1 MHHYWL
7 SIALILLCWFE
18 AIAKFTFDKHSV
30 LLQLQDE
37 ISTGSSATD
46 PHPPHILQLS
56 HQTYQSEQQQEEEKE
71 EEERWGELFSPSRL
85 ASIEVLD
92 LSHSDLT
99 SSQLHLLASKLPK
112 MSRLHSLLLDGCAL
126 SLDDLRLLCYSLRR
140 LPSLRFLSLTACQLR
155 DGALDCL
162 AFLSKA
168 QPTLTHCDLSCN
180 HLTADSLPS
189 LEKLLE
195 QSLGQQLRLL
205 DLSYNPLGDGVVRC
219 LARTLA
225 RGGLPNLRYLYLR
238 QIATKGSKA
247 WLDFFQA
254 LQLPGSKSPL
264 CGVDIAG
271 NCLIAGGKDQK
282 QSTRKTLLSSALR
295 AFSTSKTKEKEKETS
310 SVLTTV
316 KQNNNKRLKK
326 KKTVKQGEENG
337 SEGRIVK
344 KKKVKAVAGVAERL
358 AVSLL
363 QLPSQMTF
371 LGLAKTGLD
380 DRFASAFKRLNPRQS
395 PIEVDV
401 RLNGLSQDQIES
413 VRKAFSSSSSLI
425 KKEVRE
431 DVVEK
436 NKAEEDAVSCSGE
449 EGNNNSEEEVA

>member
-18 AIAKFTFDKHSV
+18 AIAKFTFNKHSV

-37 ISTGSSATD
+37 ISTAGSSATD
-46 PHPPHILQLS
+46 PPHILQLS
-56 HQTYQSEQQQEEEKE
+56 YQTSQSEQQDQQQGEE
-71 EEERWGELFSPSRL
+71 EEERWGELFSPSSL

-92 LSHSDLT
+92 LSHSHLT

-168 QPTLTHCDLSCN
+168 LPTLTHCDLSCN

-205 DLSYNPLGDGVVRC
+205 DLSYNPLGDGLVRC
-219 LARTLA
+219 LARTLT
-225 RGGLPNLRYLYLR
+225 RGGLPSLHYLYLR

-254 LQLPGSKSPL
+254 LPGSKTL

-271 NCLIAGGKDQK
+271 NCLLAAGKDQK

-295 AFSTSKTKEKEKETS
+295 AFSASKTKENGTS
-310 SVLTTV
+310 SSLTRV
-316 KQNNNKRLKK
+316 KKVNNKRLKK
-326 KKTVKQGEENG
+326 TAKEGENG
-337 SEGRIVK
+337 SEGGTVKRK
-344 KKKVKAVAGVAERL
+344 KKAKAVAGVAEKL

-380 DRFASAFKRLNPRQS
+380 DRFASAFKRLIPRQS

-401 RLNGLSQDQIES
+401 RLNGLSLDQIES
-413 VRKAFSSSSSLI
+413 VKKAFSASSSI
-425 KKEVRE
+425 KKEGRE
-431 DVVEK
+431 DVVER
-436 NKAEEDAVSCSGE
+436 EQGGESCEFVG
-449 EGNNNSEEEVA
+449 